1 VNELERLHFV
11 NPANAAPQ
19 KIQKQCNGSIG
30 RLAMRPVTGVGQH
43 TDATPETK

>member
-30 RLAMRPVTGVGQH
+30 RLAMRPVTGVGQR